1 MLGYRL
7 EPRNGVVILT
17 PRGRLDASDF
27 ASLALTVDPWI
38 EDHGKLRGIL
48 IDARSLPRWDDV
60 DAMLA
65 QLRFV
70 RNHHRAVERVA
81 VVTDLPLLEA
91 LPAIARLFTGADV
104 RRFAHRERRA
114 AVAWLGRI
122 SQP

>member
-48 IDARSLPRWDDV
+48 IDANSLPRWDDV
-60 DAMLA
+60 GAMRA
-65 QLRFV
+65 HLRFV
-70 RNHHRAVERVA
+70 RSHHRAVARVA
-81 VVTDLPLLEA
+81 IVTDLPLLEA
-91 LPAIARLFTGADV
+91 LPAIARLFIGADV
-104 RRFAHRERRA
+104 RRYAQRERRA
-114 AVAWLGRI
+114 ALAWLARG
-122 SQP
+122 SH